1 MKSTV
6 KLINEQC
13 LIAIKEKT
21 TAKDNAGKKYELT
34 DETVFV
40 DGHNLYRIRALKDF
54 ADVKAGDLGGFVE
67 SELALSHEGNC
78 WVYEDAKVFEG
89 AEGALV
95 WGNAQVYGDAKI
107 SDSAR
112 IYENAK
118 VGGYAEVYGKAKVY
132 GNAQVEGFAAVFG
145 NAQVYA
151 DAIVN
156 AYAIVG
162 DNAKIRGQA
171 KVGGHLIIGGAAT
184 ID

>member
-1 MKSTV
+1 MKSSI
-6 KLINEQC
+6 KSINEQC

-40 DGHNLYRIRALKDF
+40 DGHKLYRIRALKDF
-54 ADVKAGDLGGFVE
+54 GNIKAGDLGGFVE

-89 AEGALV
+89 ALV

-118 VGGYAEVYGKAKVY
+118 IGGYADVYGKAKVY
-132 GNAQVEGFAAVFG
+132 GNAKVERFAAVFG

-156 AYAIVG
+156 DYAIVG